1 MNVIIG
7 FPSERPRK
15 QYQTRNGFNPFVRM
29 ALQTYSYD
37 IRNVLRDAV
46 DVCLSFPGK
55 IAEINGEL
63 ATVDYGEDGVRK
75 NVNISLVEAKI
86 GSYVLVQGG
95 FAIRILPEDEALE
108 TLETWKMVR
117 ELQNSSETPQN

>member
-1 MNVIIG
+1 
-7 FPSERPRK
+7 
-15 QYQTRNGFNPFVRM
+15 
-29 ALQTYSYD
+29 LW
-37 IRNVLRDAV
+37 DAV

-55 IAEINGEL
+55 IMEINGEL

-75 NVNISLVEAKI
+75 NVNVSLVEAQL

-95 FAIRILPEDEALE
+95 FAIRVLPEKEALE

-117 ELQNSSETPQN
+117 ELQNSPEVP

>member
-1 MNVIIG
+1 M
-7 FPSERPRK
+7 
-15 QYQTRNGFNPFVRM
+15 
-29 ALQTYSYD
+29 TYEMF
-37 IRNVLRDAV
+37 LWDAV

-55 IAEINGEL
+55 IMEINGEL

-75 NVNISLVEAKI
+75 NVNVSLVEAQL

-95 FAIRILPEDEALE
+95 FAIRVLPEKEALE

-117 ELQNSSETPQN
+117 ELQNSPEVP